1 MRITPPVPRGPD
13 GRVLAFAPLPVAA
26 PLDALRAELASL
38 LGLAWVDHVNLRDYV
53 GGWDVLPLR
62 CLREHVGAH
71 PVLQGFAIGEG
82 GHWQDLPV
90 LDDCPAL
97 RGVLA
102 GLRCP
107 LQSARLMRLRAGA
120 AILPHRDHGLGLEYG
135 QARLHLAIQTSDE
148 VDFIVAGR
156 RLPMAPGELWYFN
169 ADLVHE
175 VRNRGAQDRIHLV
188 VDCEANDWLRDQLL
202 AGAPVFADPGT
213 G

>member
-1 MRITPPVPRGPD
+1 MSLHAPLPPPPD
-13 GRVLAFAPLPVAA
+13 GHVLAFARLPVAA
-26 PLDALRAELASL
+26 PLEALRAELATL
-38 LGLAWVDHVNLRDYV
+38 LERPWVDHVNQRDYV

-62 CLREHVGAH
+62 CLREHVDAH
-71 PVLQGFAIGEG
+71 PVLQGFAIGAGED
-82 GHWQDLPV
+82 WQDLPV
-90 LDDCPAL
+90 LAGCPAL

-120 AILPHRDHGLGLEYG
+120 AILPHRDHGLGLEHG
-135 QARLHLAIQTSDE
+135 QARLHLAIQTSED

-175 VRNRGAQDRIHLV
+175 VRNRSAHDRIHLV
-188 VDCEANDWLRDQLL
+188 VDCVANDWLRDALFA
-202 AGAPVFADPGT
+202 AGPVFAEPGPR
-213 G
+213 